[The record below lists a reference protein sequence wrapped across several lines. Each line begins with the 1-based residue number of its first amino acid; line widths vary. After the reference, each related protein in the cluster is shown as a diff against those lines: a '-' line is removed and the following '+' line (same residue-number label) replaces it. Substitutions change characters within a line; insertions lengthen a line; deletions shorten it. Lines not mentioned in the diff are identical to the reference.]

1 MFDALKKTSIKNC
14 LIIAVICLLA
24 GGALIVWQ
32 GKGAFYAV
40 TGYKNFESLAP
51 EQIKGQLVEAHISEN
66 FGYYLE
72 EYEKDKN
79 TGRTT
84 TKFLYYIIWTGD
96 ENATDYRYM
105 TIKVPVSYRS
115 RMNDMAEA
123 YQNGTSV
130 EPITFYGEIK
140 KLDEEENDYFENTLT
155 GLGWTQQEIAD
166 GTLPYYIN
174 VFASKSSMDGI
185 AIVLSLV
192 GAALIVFG
200 LVRGIK
206 AFTGGY
212 LKKIKED
219 INSAGCTEASAE
231 SDYNSAPS
239 YTKKGDLRVGRL
251 FTYHVVGP
259 CPRAIANSKILWAYQ
274 NTVTHRTNGVK
285 TGTTYNVMVYV
296 DGQKNPVTLDV
307 PNETTAQDILQRYM
321 TILPWVVVGYTDDL
335 KRMFNKDRAAFLNL
349 RYNTVE
355 HVAVEPGMEGYSNA
369 PQ

>member
-140 KLDEEENDYFENTLT
+140 KLDEEENDYFESTLT

-212 LKKIKED
+212 LKKIKEE
-219 INSAGCTEASAE
+219 IVLSGIQLFWHMCLCC
-231 SDYNSAPS
+231 APA
-239 YTKKGDLRVGRL
+239 TW
-251 FTYHVVGP
+251 
-259 CPRAIANSKILWAYQ
+259 LWRS
-274 NTVTHRTNGVK
+274 T
-285 TGTTYNVMVYV
+285 
-296 DGQKNPVTLDV
+296 P
-307 PNETTAQDILQRYM
+307 
-321 TILPWVVVGYTDDL
+321 
-335 KRMFNKDRAAFLNL
+335 AF
-349 RYNTVE
+349 
-355 HVAVEPGMEGYSNA
+355 
-369 PQ
+369 